1 MDYPIFLWRKKMT
14 HIYFV
19 RHAQPEHKWQDDR
32 TRPLTEE
39 GKLDRK
45 KVTEFFQNIQIDCA
59 YSSPYNR
66 SLDTILEIA
75 IMHGLKIIIDER
87 FRERQKGHDGN
98 NFGIF
103 QKRWSDFD
111 FHEEGGESLNMVQR
125 RNIEAFMEILRD
137 HKDEDI
143 LIGTHGTAL
152 STILN
157 YYEPTYNCDSFL
169 RIIDFMP
176 YIIRLDFNEL
186 KYFEKEE
193 LLYVE
198 KEFKGAVRADKK

>member
-1 MDYPIFLWRKKMT
+1 MT

-19 RHAQPEHKWQDDR
+19 RHAQPEQKWQDDR

-39 GKLDRK
+39 GKVDSN

-59 YSSPYNR
+59 NSSPYKR
-66 SLDTILEIA
+66 SFETISGSA
-75 IMHGLKIIIDER
+75 IMQGLKITTDER

-98 NFGIF
+98 DSGMF

-111 FHEEGGESLNMVQR
+111 FHEEGGESLSMVQV
-125 RNIEAFMEILRD
+125 RNIEAIKKILCD
-137 HKDEDI
+137 HKDENI

-157 YYEPTYNCDSFL
+157 YYEPTYNCNSFL

-176 YIIRLDFNEL
+176 YIIRLDFDALN
-186 KYFEKEE
+186 YIAKEE
-193 LLYVE
+193 LLIAE
-198 KEFKGAVRADKK
+198 KEFKSCTRADKK